1 MTVDPDLLPN
11 WKSTQPIRCADCLW
25 WGISE
30 KGYRCD
36 FDGEVVTRATARSR
50 VHPCPWFISRDQYLD
65 RLRDQVWAET
75 SKPLD

>member
-11 WKSTQPIRCADCLW
+11 WDHPRPVRCADCLW

-36 FDGEVVTRATARSR
+36 LDKEIVTRATARSR
-50 VHPCPWFISRDQYLD
+50 VHPCPWFISRADHLAA
-65 RLRDQVWAET
+65 LRDLVRVEV
-75 SKPLD
+75 SKPIE